1 MLCQKSLKNMAKNYY
16 EILGVSKS
24 ATADE
29 LKSAYR
35 KLAKKYHPDVYASA
49 SDQEKKDAEAKFKEI
64 SHAYDVLCD
73 DQKRAAYDTYGDENG
88 PTMGGGSGFGGF
100 GGAGGF
106 GFDVDDIFSSIF
118 SGFGGGSSRTQQANA
133 PRKGQDILMSVTL
146 SFEEAAFGVQKSV
159 NVRRAENCPD
169 CHGTGAKDGKA
180 FKTCSQCGGSGK
192 VSVVQNTP
200 FGQIRS
206 QSVCPT
212 CKGKGRVVTEK
223 CTSCGGQ
230 GRFDRNRDVKVN
242 IPAGIDNGQRV
253 RYENEGHAGVNGG
266 EKGALYVEV
275 RVAPHKL
282 FVRAGADVH
291 IEVPIS
297 FSDAALGCEIEVPTL
312 YGNKQLSIPAGTQ
325 SGTEFT
331 LRGMGIK
338 RIKGSGKGDE
348 IVKVIVEVPRTLN
361 REQKDLLKKFDN
373 LNEKKQYPLKK
384 AYEEKLT
391 K

>member
-1 MLCQKSLKNMAKNYY
+1 MAKNYY
-16 EILGVSKS
+16 EILGVQKS
-24 ATADE
+24 ASADE

-49 SDQEKKDAEAKFKEI
+49 SEQEKKDAEAKFKEI
-64 SHAYDVLCD
+64 NHAYDVLSD

-88 PTMGGGSGFGGF
+88 PQMGSGFSGFSGGE
-100 GGAGGF
+100 GGF

-118 SGFGGGSSRTQQANA
+118 SGFGGGNSRSSANSA
-133 PRKGQDILMSVTL
+133 KRGQDILMGITL
-146 SFEEAAFGVQKSV
+146 TFEEAAFGVQKIV
-159 NVRRAENCPD
+159 NVRRTENCPD
-169 CHGTGAKDGKA
+169 CNGTGAKDGKA
-180 FKTCSQCGGSGK
+180 FKTCSHCNGTGK
-192 VSVVQNTP
+192 VSIVQNTP

-212 CKGKGRVVTEK
+212 CKGKGKVITEK
-223 CTSCGGQ
+223 CSTCGGQ
-230 GRFDRNRDVKVN
+230 GRFDRTREVKVN

-253 RYENEGHAGVNGG
+253 RYENEGHAGINGG

-297 FSDAALGCEIEVPTL
+297 FSDATLGCTIKVPTL
-312 YGNKQLSIPAGTQ
+312 YGDKEVTIPAGTQ
-325 SGTEFT
+325 SGTQFT

-338 RIKGSGKGDE
+338 RIKGNGKGDE
-348 IVKVIVEVPRTLN
+348 IVKVIVEVPKSISK
-361 REQKDLLKKFDN
+361 EQKDLLKKFHDMSD
-373 LNEKKQYPLKK
+373 KKQYPLRK
-384 AYEEKLT
+384 AYEEKLS